1 MCLRGSQVFSQPGR
15 LVQVIEEFSRL
26 NNDFSPVPYFF
37 MTVMLLLTTENAN
50 SNIKKIRIF
59 FLFAAL
65 FVVR

>member
-1 MCLRGSQVFSQPGR
+1 M
-15 LVQVIEEFSRL
+15 IEEFSRL

-37 MTVMLLLTTENAN
+37 MTVMLLLTTENSN
-50 SNIKKIRIF
+50 SKFKKLGFF

>member
-1 MCLRGSQVFSQPGR
+1 MCLRSSQVFSQPGR

-37 MTVMLLLTTENAN
+37 MTVMLLLTTENSN
-50 SNIKKIRIF
+50 SKFKKLGF